1 MTVQMVELL
10 GGFGMVLVVAG
21 LALLSIFCVDEPGE
35 MGCFVWVVAWFLA
48 VVAMGLF
55 TAAGVK

>member
-1 MTVQMVELL
+1 
-10 GGFGMVLVVAG
+10 MVLVVAC

-35 MGCFVWVVAWFLA
+35 MGCFVWVVAWFLV
-48 VVAMGLF
+48 VVAVGLF